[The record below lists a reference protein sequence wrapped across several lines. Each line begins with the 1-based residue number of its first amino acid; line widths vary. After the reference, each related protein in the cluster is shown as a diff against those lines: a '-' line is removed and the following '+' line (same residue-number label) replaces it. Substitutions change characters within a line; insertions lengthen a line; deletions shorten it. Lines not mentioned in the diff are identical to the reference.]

1 LQTAIFARR
10 VAATLSRAVA
20 DTESIETGETID
32 TTLAPP
38 LMTIA
43 ECAKVARVS
52 RSSIWRRI
60 QRGEIP
66 AVRVG
71 NTTGPIRVPT
81 EEFLGWLYGSPLAEE
96 RPPVGKGDLEP
107 WMEDREV
114 HDAA

>member
-10 VAATLSRAVA
+10 GDVVARSSRYEVHR
-20 DTESIETGETID
+20 DRKTID

-81 EEFLGWLYGSPLAEE
+81 EEFLGWL
-96 RPPVGKGDLEP
+96 
-107 WMEDREV
+107 
-114 HDAA
+114 